1 MVPNQLSYFRGHVID
16 TGTHYSKCSV
26 NGEKKKEKMDNEDD
40 EEEEEGSRG
49 GRKERKGPAYTTQKL
64 QMKDIKSPRET

>member
-1 MVPNQLSYFRGHVID
+1 
-16 TGTHYSKCSV
+16 V